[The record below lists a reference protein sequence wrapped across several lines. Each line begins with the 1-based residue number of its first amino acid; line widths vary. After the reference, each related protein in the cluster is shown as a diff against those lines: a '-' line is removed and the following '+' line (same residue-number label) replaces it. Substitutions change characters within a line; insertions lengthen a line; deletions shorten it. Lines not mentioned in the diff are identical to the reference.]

1 MRILVVG
8 SGGREHALLWRLAQS
23 PGEHELLC
31 APGNAGIAQL
41 AERVP
46 LDAEDLVGLAQF
58 AESRAID
65 LTVIGP
71 ERPLILGV
79 VDEFRARGLT
89 VFGPT
94 KAAAQLEGSKVFT
107 DEILRRH
114 GVSRKRFEAFDD
126 PERAAA
132 YVRSQGAPIVVK
144 ADGDALGKGVTV
156 AATVEEALRAID
168 ECLVQKL
175 HGKAGERIVIEEC
188 LVGPEVSVKV
198 ITDGRDLVPLPPAQD
213 HKRIGDGDTGPNTG
227 GMGCYSPVP
236 AVDEG
241 LFSTIVDDLVRPTI
255 RAMAAEGMPYT
266 GCLYAGVI
274 LTESG
279 PELLEYNCRFGDP
292 ETQVVVPR
300 LQGDFA
306 AALLAASEGRL
317 SDVDL
322 TWRDEAC
329 VCVVVASGGY
339 PGAYEKGKPIR
350 GVEAAEEAEGVTV
363 FHAGTAMKDGVLC
376 TDGGRVL
383 GVTGLGAD
391 LRSTVAQTYEAV
403 ARIEF
408 DGAYYRRD
416 IAHRALS

>member
-8 SGGREHALLWRLAQS
+8 SGGREHALIWKLAQS
-23 PGEHELLC
+23 PGAHELFC

-41 AERVP
+41 AQLAP
-46 LDAEDLVGLAQF
+46 INAEDIAGLAQF
-58 AESRAID
+58 AESESID

-71 ERPLILGV
+71 ERPLILGI

-114 GVSRKRFEAFDD
+114 GISRKRFEVFGEPDK
-126 PERAAA
+126 AAA
-132 YVRSQGAPIVVK
+132 YVRSQSLPIVVK

-156 AATVEEALRAID
+156 AESLDEALQAID
-168 ECLVQKL
+168 ECMVQRL
-175 HGKAGERIVIEEC
+175 HGKAGGRVVIEEC
-188 LVGPEVSVKV
+188 LVGPECSVKV
-198 ITDGRDLVPLPPAQD
+198 ITDGEDLVALPPSQD
-213 HKRIGDGDTGPNTG
+213 HKRIHDGDTGPNTG

-236 AVDEG
+236 AVDRA
-241 LFSTIVDDLVRPTI
+241 LFDRIIADLVRPTI

-292 ETQVVVPR
+292 ETQVVLPR

-306 AALLAASEGRL
+306 AALLTASEGRL

-329 VCVVVASGGY
+329 VCVVMASGGY
-339 PGAYEKGKPIR
+339 PGAYEKGKPVR
-350 GVEAAEEAEGVTV
+350 GVEAAEEVEGVTV
-363 FHAGTAMKDGVLC
+363 FHAGTAMCDGVLC
-376 TDGGRVL
+376 TNGGRVF
-383 GVTGLGAD
+383 GVTGLGPD
-391 LRSTVAQTYEAV
+391 LRSTIARTYDAV
-403 ARIEF
+403 GRIEF

-416 IAHRALS
+416 IAHRALT